1 MTRPDWHSAGKS
13 TGDNTDYDLDQNT
26 EGQQYLSFLL
36 DNEEYGIDIL
46 RVQEVR
52 GWTPM
57 TRVPDMPVYLKGVL
71 NLRGAIIPVIDL
83 RERFGLPAV
92 EYGPTTVV
100 IVINVN
106 SGDQQRIMGIIVDAV
121 AETYSLPKEQ
131 IQPAP
136 QLGTVINSEFITGL
150 VAQNEQMIVLIDIDE
165 LMNAD
170 ELAID
175 LHESM
180 IA

>member
-1 MTRPDWHSAGKS
+1 MTAPDWRNSGA
-13 TGDNTDYDLDQNT
+13 TMEQNDD
-26 EGQQYLSFLL
+26 GVQYLSFLL

-52 GWTPM
+52 GWTPV
-57 TRVPDMPVYLKGVL
+57 TRVPDMPDYLKGVL

-83 RERFGLPAV
+83 RQRFGLPAV

-100 IVINVN
+100 IVINVQ
-106 SGDQQRIMGIIVDAV
+106 SGSSERIMGIIVDAV
-121 AETYSLPKEQ
+121 AETYSLPNDQ

-150 VAQNEQMIVLIDIDE
+150 VASDDRMIVLIDIDE
-165 LMNAD
+165 LMNSD
-170 ELAID
+170 ELAIELPD
-175 LHESM
+175 SVS
-180 IA
+180 A